1 MKAQDIMVS
10 PVVTVTP
17 ETSVQEL
24 AQLLIDRRISGVPV
38 LDAQGTLVGIVSE
51 GDLLRRTE
59 AATERRSSWWLELL
73 SGPEQL
79 ASEYVRAH
87 SRRVG
92 DIMRREVVT
101 ARPDTPVD
109 EIATLMERYAIKR
122 VPIVE
127 DGRVV
132 GIISRANLI
141 QAVASR
147 GAQMQV
153 PASDGEIRD
162 QVLARLR
169 AQPWAHL
176 AMVNVTVSGGT
187 VNMWGM
193 VPSEAEREAMR
204 VVAEEVAGVGAVR
217 DNLTVWSPAYVT

>member
-101 ARPDTPVD
+101 ARPDKPVD

>member
-1 MKAQDIMVS
+1 
-10 PVVTVTP
+10 
-17 ETSVQEL
+17 
-24 AQLLIDRRISGVPV
+24 
-38 LDAQGTLVGIVSE
+38 
-51 GDLLRRTE
+51 
-59 AATERRSSWWLELL
+59 
-73 SGPEQL
+73 
-79 ASEYVRAH
+79 
-87 SRRVG
+87 
-92 DIMRREVVT
+92 MRREVVT